1 LPLFPALPNALKL
14 LNGKLAA
21 HLAPNAQAATP
32 AVLHLAMS
40 VLANTL
46 AGPLVSAAGLPHQAL
61 ATGRLATRLVIAV
74 HPVIL
79 FAVSLLLT
87 LPVVSTLA
95 EQEICAPVLLLRNLN
110 RNHNRI
116 HNLQTL

>member
-1 LPLFPALPNALKL
+1 MKL

-46 AGPLVSAAGLPHQAL
+46 AGPLVSAAGLPHQAFP
-61 ATGRLATRLVIAV
+61 TGRLAIRLLIAV
-74 HPVIL
+74 HPVIMS
-79 FAVSLLLT
+79 AVSLLPIS
-87 LPVVSTLA
+87 PVENTLA
-95 EQEICAPVLLLRNLN
+95 EQRICAPALLLRN
-110 RNHNRI
+110 
-116 HNLQTL
+116 HNLNHSLNLNLKTP